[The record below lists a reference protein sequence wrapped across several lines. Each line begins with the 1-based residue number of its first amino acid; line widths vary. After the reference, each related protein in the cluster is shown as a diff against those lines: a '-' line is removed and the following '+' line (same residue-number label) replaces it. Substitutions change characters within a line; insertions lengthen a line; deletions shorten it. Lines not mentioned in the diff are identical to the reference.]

1 MEVDTGAS
9 VSNVST
15 FNQIKNENDSILPTK
30 SKLKTYTGEIVKPK
44 REVKVNIE
52 YKDQSICIIPVILME
67 NRPNLSGKNVLK
79 VLLLNLL

>member
-9 VSNVST
+9 VSNVSM

-44 REVKVNIE
+44 GEVKVNME